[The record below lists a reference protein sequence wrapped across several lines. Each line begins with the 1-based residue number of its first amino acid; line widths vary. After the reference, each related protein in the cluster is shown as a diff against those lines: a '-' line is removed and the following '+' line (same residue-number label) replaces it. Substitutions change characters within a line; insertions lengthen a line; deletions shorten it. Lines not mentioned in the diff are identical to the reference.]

1 MTLSIGA
8 IKARV
13 RADCSTYIEVPVSQ
27 AGHAAILVFTGGAS
41 SQARETVLSTFL
53 PVGSISTRDSAQGLS
68 GLNDVVF
75 NTGLA
80 CVGISAGSASSWT
93 FAADGYGNWGN
104 ASISISKHVS
114 WESWVRIV
122 LLESSGRLTSVVAG
136 SALIAAGAI
145 RAQFAVLS
153 ARLAILIVWE
163 GSGKT

>member
-1 MTLSIGA
+1 MTLSVGA
-8 IKARV
+8 VKARV
-13 RADCSTYIEVPVSQ
+13 RTHCSAYIEVPVSQ
-27 AGHAAILVFTGGAS
+27 AGHATILVFAGGAS

-80 CVGISAGSASSWT
+80 CVGISAGRASSRT
-93 FAADGYGNWGN
+93 FAADGYGDWGN
-104 ASISISKHVS
+104 ASISKHVS
-114 WESWVRIV
+114 WESWVWIV
-122 LLESSGRLTSVVAG
+122 LLESSTRLTTSVVTG

-145 RAQFAVLS
+145 RAQLAILS
-153 ARLAILIVWE
+153 TRLAILIVWE